1 MAISF
6 LTGES
11 IDGGVTLTGSI
22 TFNTGGNAFITTSG
36 GDLTL
41 QTSTDDIFLIA
52 EDDISLAV
60 NGGDVGVYISGGG
73 GTSLRYNNSQK
84 LITTN
89 TGVTVAGSRSIF
101 AADTVVNSYSG
112 ASVIEVY
119 NNEASSILTIHQDNG
134 SHESQLHFRT
144 GGNDTFIRVPAS
156 TNALQIDSETTTDAF
171 ILSHAG
177 NGTFS
182 GDITVSGG
190 DITLGGISGRIQGV
204 VTVLSGSDATSKT
217 YVDNAIAGAGSGTF
231 LPLAGGTMTGNL
243 RLNDTVKLQAG
254 TSGDLNI
261 FHNATNSYI
270 ENDTGDL
277 YIRQLADDG
286 DVYFQ
291 CDNGS
296 GGTDN
301 YFYLDG
307 GITSIMVNKDMLLF
321 NDGNGGKLKLG
332 ASQDL
337 QLFHDGSHSYIDA
350 NTTGDLYIR
359 SLNDDIVIQA
369 FDDVFIYAA
378 AGDDGIK
385 VIGDGAVELYHNNVK
400 KFETTSTGVS
410 VAGEVVSGS
419 SLVSKS
425 TSTGSVIRTTTDV
438 EPFLA
443 FQRNSGNNGV
453 GVLRLLDGGDLT
465 FDTGV
470 TGASQST
477 KLTIDGATGN
487 ATFAGDLTV
496 SGGDITLGGTG
507 RIQGVD
513 TVSANTDAANKLY
526 VDNAVA
532 GVGTVTGSGSN
543 TRIAFWSSNTNL
555 TSDADLTYATATNRL
570 SSGNYI
576 IPNNGDYLGT
586 DTSGAARTLISL
598 TSGNDVEVSNAALS
612 SGSDTI
618 IFFGDTFRIKDGGST
633 RFLIQSN
640 GTISGEG
647 NTFDSGPI
655 NLEEENKITFDAD
668 GDQWNWIKSNSGQME
683 MAVGQTLKLINEEES
698 IYGDIEVESLY
709 SFINSTTTANATY
722 VAIYTDS
729 ASSTVPRRQKP
740 QTPAQF
746 LSNAGA
752 VTRTGTPSNDQLTVW
767 TNSNTVEGTSELT
780 FSNNILAIN
789 GIVQVK
795 EALSSVNSL
804 YLGATTSSIYLRPKG
819 YSSSTLQAEYKIS
832 GQWNWSEYT
841 ATAVTTTGSLDPNQN
856 FQAGSEDTLAL
867 LAVDTGGNVVRGS
880 QEGTWTFTKAQLD
893 ALTTTTTTGTTL
905 IKAPGA
911 NKAVIVEESNWMIK
925 YSGTGSMSSNGFEI
939 RQSTNTLAS
948 AGISRIPSGKINEI
962 MSSSQGTPANPSYGF
977 YSRDLPQYNNDGR
990 TFVCNKTT
998 FINRIT
1004 TNATPANLISISIK
1018 LKYRVFD
1025 SNTF

>member
-89 TGVTVAGSRSIF
+89 TGVSVTGNIDLPSNGAILFDNTDNIEQYYIRNGGSSQSSLQIGKGTPGSDIKFSLDDAGNGTFSGDITVSGGDITLGGISGRIQGVVTVLSGSDATSKTYVDNAIAGAGSGTFLPLAGGTMTGNIVLNDNVKSIYGTANDGLEIYHDGSNSYIDDTGTGDLTIRASNDLRLQAASTEAYLTCNENGSVQVYYNNNLKFQTASSGATVTGALSTTTNVTVGANATFVDNGKAIFGAGSDLEIYHDGSNSYIDETGTGSLYIKSAGAIRLQSDTGENMIYAVNDGAVNLYHNGVKKFETTTTGVTVAGSRSIF

-177 NGTFS
+177 NG
-182 GDITVSGG
+182 
-190 DITLGGISGRIQGV
+190 
-204 VTVLSGSDATSKT
+204 
-217 YVDNAIAGAGSGTF
+217 
-231 LPLAGGTMTGNL
+231 
-243 RLNDTVKLQAG
+243 
-254 TSGDLNI
+254 
-261 FHNATNSYI
+261 
-270 ENDTGDL
+270 
-277 YIRQLADDG
+277 
-286 DVYFQ
+286 
-291 CDNGS
+291 
-296 GGTDN
+296 
-301 YFYLDG
+301 
-307 GITSIMVNKDMLLF
+307 
-321 NDGNGGKLKLG
+321 
-332 ASQDL
+332 
-337 QLFHDGSHSYIDA
+337 
-350 NTTGDLYIR
+350 
-359 SLNDDIVIQA
+359 
-369 FDDVFIYAA
+369 
-378 AGDDGIK
+378 
-385 VIGDGAVELYHNNVK
+385 
-400 KFETTSTGVS
+400 
-410 VAGEVVSGS
+410 
-419 SLVSKS
+419 
-425 TSTGSVIRTTTDV
+425 
-438 EPFLA
+438 
-443 FQRNSGNNGV
+443 
-453 GVLRLLDGGDLT
+453 
-465 FDTGV
+465 
-470 TGASQST
+470 
-477 KLTIDGATGN
+477 
-487 ATFAGDLTV
+487 TFAGDLTV

>member
-177 NGTFS
+177 NG
-182 GDITVSGG
+182 
-190 DITLGGISGRIQGV
+190 
-204 VTVLSGSDATSKT
+204 
-217 YVDNAIAGAGSGTF
+217 
-231 LPLAGGTMTGNL
+231 
-243 RLNDTVKLQAG
+243 
-254 TSGDLNI
+254 
-261 FHNATNSYI
+261 
-270 ENDTGDL
+270 
-277 YIRQLADDG
+277 
-286 DVYFQ
+286 
-291 CDNGS
+291 
-296 GGTDN
+296 
-301 YFYLDG
+301 
-307 GITSIMVNKDMLLF
+307 
-321 NDGNGGKLKLG
+321 
-332 ASQDL
+332 
-337 QLFHDGSHSYIDA
+337 
-350 NTTGDLYIR
+350 
-359 SLNDDIVIQA
+359 
-369 FDDVFIYAA
+369 
-378 AGDDGIK
+378 
-385 VIGDGAVELYHNNVK
+385 
-400 KFETTSTGVS
+400 
-410 VAGEVVSGS
+410 
-419 SLVSKS
+419 
-425 TSTGSVIRTTTDV
+425 
-438 EPFLA
+438 
-443 FQRNSGNNGV
+443 
-453 GVLRLLDGGDLT
+453 
-465 FDTGV
+465 
-470 TGASQST
+470 
-477 KLTIDGATGN
+477 
-487 ATFAGDLTV
+487 TFAGDLTV